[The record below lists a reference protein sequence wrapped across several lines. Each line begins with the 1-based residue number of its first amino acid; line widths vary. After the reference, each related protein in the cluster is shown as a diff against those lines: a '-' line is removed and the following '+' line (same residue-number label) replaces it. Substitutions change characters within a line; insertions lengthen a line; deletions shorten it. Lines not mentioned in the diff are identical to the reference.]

1 METAALILTTVTA
14 VASASAAVL
23 SCLLGRKTAQGN
35 IIQVVPLQLTIFPQ
49 A

>member
-14 VASASAAVL
+14 VASAAVL